1 MKKFLFTL
9 AALLMA
15 GSSFAANKW
24 VVDDV
29 VLTDAEL
36 AAGGSK
42 IIPMVG
48 SFDTFVSAW
57 QADLTLPEG
66 LTIGTVAK
74 GADLTQTIYVM
85 VEDEETL
92 EEVLTTESYAPTIN
106 TANNNTR
113 IIVSTLDKKYYGPDG
128 EYWGTVHW
136 APGEWTLHRIKIQW
150 PAGFQGGDVTITTG
164 FSSGAA
170 ATQPRPGFIPAP
182 TGAADDVCTFHV
194 GKAEAP
200 QPEAFTATPSV
211 TFAGNVAT
219 LSYTSNDADAVATV
233 TVNGV
238 ETAVEWNNGTA
249 TYTVEET
256 ATEPGTYNVVVALSV
271 APGPDASHAG
281 DAVSANDTYTYT
293 VKPNFVANPT
303 ITFDDNGVATL
314 SMNANDPN
322 ATAVVTVD
330 GTEVNVA
337 FVNGVATLPL
347 TLSTEVG
354 PHAIVVAM
362 TVSPSDAYVGVAAS
376 ATNTYEYTVNPE
388 ITPAAKP
395 VITFT
400 PNEAGVEVNIENY
413 TEYTIKVDGVQV
425 DPSRALPY
433 QVNKDWT
440 AKTIDVYAK
449 NDPNP
454 ALYSATENN
463 DTYNLA
469 ALQNLPSDEAEAGT
483 PTHNAESLIIPIS
496 GNVQSI
502 TVDGEAYVL
511 DANGNLV
518 LPRQDVDWTPEIVI
532 VTNDGEHHND
542 ATVTINDI
550 TVPAILTIPAIDIVP
565 GKAGGEVWHDPIQ
578 DPVTGV
584 WTPGWTEYTVDG
596 HFVDVTFSTNVENAT
611 LYWQILKEDGTVYLE
626 GNTNDPTKTVTI
638 TEDGKYNAV
647 AWIVTATDESK
658 HNKKEFEI
666 NEMTSVNE
674 LVNGKTVANVR
685 YFNVAGQEMQEANGM
700 TIVVTT
706 YTDGTTSTVKV
717 MK

>member
-15 GSSFAANKW
+15 GSALAGDYLYCDPIKITEEQ
-24 VVDDV
+24 VGTDV
-29 VLTDAEL
+29 IVPVKAH
-36 AAGGSK
+36 
-42 IIPMVG
+42 
-48 SFDTFVSAW
+48 FDNYVNAI
-57 QADLTLPEG
+57 QCDLTIPNGIQLRK
-66 LTIGTVAK
+66 IAK
-74 GADLTQTIYVM
+74 GADATITFLDMWGEETNTAETEGTIFVQKVATKNFAITQTDGGYWDANGDGEI
-85 VEDEETL
+85 DPDN
-92 EEVLTTESYAPTIN
+92 ESYGA
-106 TANNNTR
+106 
-113 IIVSTLDKKYYGPDG
+113 VK
-128 EYWGTVHW
+128 W
-136 APGEWTLHRIKIQW
+136 APGDYAEMVNLTIRITATYTEGDITVVTK
-150 PAGFQGGDVTITTG
+150 PACGQDTRPFVTPTDGVETTYTVTVQVG
-164 FSSGAA
+164 ED
-170 ATQPRPGFIPAP
+170 TP
-182 TGAADDVCTFHV
+182 T
-194 GKAEAP
+194 
-200 QPEAFTATPSV
+200 PEDFTASGTI

-219 LSYTSNDADAVATV
+219 LNYTSNDDDAVVTV
-233 TVNGV
+233 TVDG
-238 ETAVEWNNGTA
+238 TAVNVTFVNGQA
-249 TYTVEET
+249 EVEIPVT
-256 ATEPGTYNVVVALSV
+256 DVPGTYSVPVVMTI
-271 APGPDASHAG
+271 APGPDGSHVG
-281 DAVSANDTYTYT
+281 DAVPVSENYEYTVAKPVFNGTAAISHNANVFTFTYT
-293 VKPNFVANPT
+293 
-303 ITFDDNGVATL
+303 
-314 SMNANDPN
+314 SNDPN
-322 ATAVVTVD
+322 ATVVTNVDPLNWTLVD
-330 GTEVNVA
+330 GVYT
-337 FVNGVATLPL
+337 ATYEAPM
-347 TLSTEVG
+347 STEVG
-354 PHAIVVAM
+354 EHTINVNM
-362 TVSPSDAYVGVAAS
+362 TVTPSDAYDGASVTAAD
-376 ATNTYEYTVNPE
+376 AYNYTVNPE

-433 QVNKDWT
+433 QVNKGWEV
-440 AKTIDVYAK
+440 KTIVVYAK

-454 ALYSATENN
+454 ALYSATENV

-469 ALQNLPSDEAEAGT
+469 ALENLPSDEAEAGT

>member
-15 GSSFAANKW
+15 GSLCAEEYFF
-24 VVDDV
+24 VDDFEVPQSSLGKNITV
-29 VLTDAEL
+29 VVKAHFDHCVQ
-36 AAGGSK
+36 AGQVN
-42 IIPMVG
+42 M
-48 SFDTFVSAW
+48 
-57 QADLTLPEG
+57 TLPEG
-66 LTIGTVAK
+66 FTLTRISKGSDFTDFTYFDQNGEEWNDEEQIFRSNVTNTNFAFALSTIGYYQVDGQWVSYGAVAFVPGDYEEMAKLTIKV
-74 GADLTQTIYVM
+74 D
-85 VEDEETL
+85 
-92 EEVLTTESYAPTIN
+92 
-106 TANNNTR
+106 ANF
-113 IIVSTLDKKYYGPDG
+113 
-128 EYWGTVHW
+128 
-136 APGEWTLHRIKIQW
+136 A
-150 PAGFQGGDVTITTG
+150 GGDFAIHTAPSCGENARTDLNDPCPGTEADKVAHFTVE
-164 FSSGAA
+164 GA
-170 ATQPRPGFIPAP
+170 TPP
-182 TGAADDVCTFHV
+182 T
-194 GKAEAP
+194 
-200 QPEAFTATPSV
+200 PEEFTATPSV
-211 TFAGNVAT
+211 VFAGNVAT
-219 LSYTSNDADAVATV
+219 LSYTSNDDDAVATV

-271 APGPDASHAG
+271 APGPDGSHVG
-281 DAVSANDTYTYT
+281 DAVPASATYTYT
-293 VKPNFVANPT
+293 VKPTFVANPT
-303 ITFDDNGVATL
+303 ITFDANGVATL

-330 GTEVNVA
+330 GETANVA
-337 FVNGVATLPL
+337 FENGVATLPL

-362 TVSPSDAYVGVAAS
+362 TVSPSADYVGVAAS

-433 QVNKDWT
+433 QVNKGWEV
-440 AKTIDVYAK
+440 KTIVVYAK

-454 ALYSATENN
+454 ALYSATENV

-469 ALQNLPSDEAEAGT
+469 ALENLPSDEAEAGT

-542 ATVTINDI
+542 ATVTIDDI

-565 GKAGGEVWHDPIQ
+565 GQAGGAVWHDPVQ
-578 DPVTGV
+578 DPNTGV

-596 HFVDVTFSTNVENAT
+596 HYVDVTFSTNVENAT

>member
-1 MKKFLFTL
+1 MWGEETNTAETEGTIFVQKVATKN
-9 AALLMA
+9 
-15 GSSFAANKW
+15 FA
-24 VVDDV
+24 
-29 VLTDAEL
+29 
-36 AAGGSK
+36 
-42 IIPMVG
+42 I
-48 SFDTFVSAW
+48 
-57 QADLTLPEG
+57 
-66 LTIGTVAK
+66 
-74 GADLTQTIYVM
+74 TQTDGGYWDANGDGEI
-85 VEDEETL
+85 DPDN
-92 EEVLTTESYAPTIN
+92 ESYGA
-106 TANNNTR
+106 
-113 IIVSTLDKKYYGPDG
+113 VK
-128 EYWGTVHW
+128 W
-136 APGEWTLHRIKIQW
+136 APGDYAEMVNLTIRITATYTEGDITVVTK
-150 PAGFQGGDVTITTG
+150 PACGQDTRPFVTPTDGVETTYTVTVQVG
-164 FSSGAA
+164 ED
-170 ATQPRPGFIPAP
+170 TP
-182 TGAADDVCTFHV
+182 T
-194 GKAEAP
+194 
-200 QPEAFTATPSV
+200 PEDFTASGTI

-219 LSYTSNDADAVATV
+219 LNYTSNDDDAVVTV
-233 TVNGV
+233 TVDG
-238 ETAVEWNNGTA
+238 TAVNVTFVNGQA
-249 TYTVEET
+249 EVEIPVT
-256 ATEPGTYNVVVALSV
+256 DVPGTYSVPVVMTI
-271 APGPDASHAG
+271 APGPDGSHVG
-281 DAVSANDTYTYT
+281 DAVPVSENYEYTVAKPVFNGTAAISHNANVFTFTYT
-293 VKPNFVANPT
+293 
-303 ITFDDNGVATL
+303 
-314 SMNANDPN
+314 SNDPN
-322 ATAVVTVD
+322 ATVVTNVDPLNWTLVD
-330 GTEVNVA
+330 GVYT
-337 FVNGVATLPL
+337 ATYEAPM
-347 TLSTEVG
+347 STEVG
-354 PHAIVVAM
+354 EHTINVNM
-362 TVSPSDAYVGVAAS
+362 TVTPSDAYDGASVTAAD
-376 ATNTYEYTVNPE
+376 AYNYTVNPE

-433 QVNKDWT
+433 QVNKGWEV
-440 AKTIDVYAK
+440 KTIVVYAK

-454 ALYSATENN
+454 ALYSATENV

-469 ALQNLPSDEAEAGT
+469 ALENLPSDEAEAGT

>member
-15 GSSFAANKW
+15 GSALAGDYLYCDPIKITEEQ
-24 VVDDV
+24 VGTDV
-29 VLTDAEL
+29 IVPVKAH
-36 AAGGSK
+36 
-42 IIPMVG
+42 
-48 SFDTFVSAW
+48 FDNYVNAI
-57 QADLTLPEG
+57 QCDLTIPNGIQLRK
-66 LTIGTVAK
+66 IAK
-74 GADLTQTIYVM
+74 GADATITFLDMWGEETNTAETEGTIFVQKVATKNFAITQTDGGYWDANGDGEI
-85 VEDEETL
+85 DPDN
-92 EEVLTTESYAPTIN
+92 ESYGA
-106 TANNNTR
+106 
-113 IIVSTLDKKYYGPDG
+113 VK
-128 EYWGTVHW
+128 W
-136 APGEWTLHRIKIQW
+136 APGDYAEMVNLTIRITATYTEGDITVVTK
-150 PAGFQGGDVTITTG
+150 PACGQDTRPFVTPTDGVETTYTVTVQVG
-164 FSSGAA
+164 ED
-170 ATQPRPGFIPAP
+170 TP
-182 TGAADDVCTFHV
+182 T
-194 GKAEAP
+194 
-200 QPEAFTATPSV
+200 PEDFTASGTI

-219 LSYTSNDADAVATV
+219 LNYTSNDDDAVVTV
-233 TVNGV
+233 TVDG
-238 ETAVEWNNGTA
+238 TAVNVTFVNGQA
-249 TYTVEET
+249 EVEIPVT
-256 ATEPGTYNVVVALSV
+256 DVPGTYSVPVVMTI
-271 APGPDASHAG
+271 APGPDGSHVG
-281 DAVSANDTYTYT
+281 DAVPVSENYEYTVAKPVFNGTAAISHNANVFTFTYT
-293 VKPNFVANPT
+293 
-303 ITFDDNGVATL
+303 
-314 SMNANDPN
+314 SNDPN
-322 ATAVVTVD
+322 ATVVTNVDPLNWTLVD
-330 GTEVNVA
+330 GVYT
-337 FVNGVATLPL
+337 ATYEAPM
-347 TLSTEVG
+347 STEVG
-354 PHAIVVAM
+354 EHTINVNM
-362 TVSPSDAYVGVAAS
+362 TVTPSDAYDGASVTAAD
-376 ATNTYEYTVNPE
+376 AYNYTVNPE

-433 QVNKDWT
+433 QVNKGWEV
-440 AKTIDVYAK
+440 KTIVVYAK

-454 ALYSATENN
+454 ALYSATENV

-469 ALQNLPSDEAEAGT
+469 ALENLPSDEAEAGT
-483 PTHNAESLIIPIS
+483 PTTNAESLIIPIS

-502 TVDGEAYVL
+502 TVDGEPYAL

-565 GKAGGEVWHDPIQ
+565 GQAGGAVWHDPVQ
-578 DPVTGV
+578 DPNTGV

-596 HFVDVTFSTNVENAT
+596 HYVDVTFSTNVENAT

-626 GNTNDPTKTVTI
+626 GKTTDPTKAVTI
-638 TEDGKYNAV
+638 TEDGKYTAV

-658 HNKKEFEI
+658 HNKKDFEI

>member
-15 GSSFAANKW
+15 GSLCAEEYFF
-24 VVDDV
+24 VDDFEVPQSSLGKNITV
-29 VLTDAEL
+29 VVKAHFDHCVQ
-36 AAGGSK
+36 AGQVN
-42 IIPMVG
+42 M
-48 SFDTFVSAW
+48 
-57 QADLTLPEG
+57 TLPEG
-66 LTIGTVAK
+66 FTLTRISKGSDFTDFTYFDQNGEEWNDEEQIFRSNVTNTNFAFALSTIGYYQVDGQWVSYGAVAFVPGDYEEMAKLTIKV
-74 GADLTQTIYVM
+74 D
-85 VEDEETL
+85 
-92 EEVLTTESYAPTIN
+92 
-106 TANNNTR
+106 ANF
-113 IIVSTLDKKYYGPDG
+113 
-128 EYWGTVHW
+128 
-136 APGEWTLHRIKIQW
+136 A
-150 PAGFQGGDVTITTG
+150 GGDFAIHTAPSCGENARTDLNDPCPGTEADKVAHFTVE
-164 FSSGAA
+164 GA
-170 ATQPRPGFIPAP
+170 TPP
-182 TGAADDVCTFHV
+182 T
-194 GKAEAP
+194 
-200 QPEAFTATPSV
+200 PEEFTATPSV

-238 ETAVEWNNGTA
+238 ATAVEWNNGTA

-281 DAVSANDTYTYT
+281 DAVSANATYTYT
-293 VKPNFVANPT
+293 VKPTFVANPT
-303 ITFDDNGVATL
+303 ITFDANGVATL
-314 SMNANDPN
+314 TMNANDPN

-362 TVSPSDAYVGVAAS
+362 TVSPSEAYVGNAVS

-433 QVNKDWT
+433 QVNKGWEV
-440 AKTIDVYAK
+440 KTIVVYAK

-454 ALYSATENN
+454 ALYSATENV

-469 ALQNLPSDEAEAGT
+469 ALENLPSDEAEAGT

-542 ATVTINDI
+542 ATVTIDDI

-565 GKAGGEVWHDPIQ
+565 GQAGGAVWHDPVQ
-578 DPVTGV
+578 DPNTGV

-596 HFVDVTFSTNVENAT
+596 HYVDVTFSTNVENAT

>member
-1 MKKFLFTL
+1 MWGEETNTAETEGTIFVQKVATKN
-9 AALLMA
+9 
-15 GSSFAANKW
+15 FA
-24 VVDDV
+24 
-29 VLTDAEL
+29 
-36 AAGGSK
+36 
-42 IIPMVG
+42 I
-48 SFDTFVSAW
+48 
-57 QADLTLPEG
+57 
-66 LTIGTVAK
+66 
-74 GADLTQTIYVM
+74 TQTDGGYWDANGDGEI
-85 VEDEETL
+85 DPDN
-92 EEVLTTESYAPTIN
+92 ESYGA
-106 TANNNTR
+106 
-113 IIVSTLDKKYYGPDG
+113 VK
-128 EYWGTVHW
+128 W
-136 APGEWTLHRIKIQW
+136 APGDYAEMVNLTIRITATYTEGDITVVTK
-150 PAGFQGGDVTITTG
+150 PACGQDTRPFVTPTDGVETTYTVTVQVG
-164 FSSGAA
+164 ED
-170 ATQPRPGFIPAP
+170 TP
-182 TGAADDVCTFHV
+182 T
-194 GKAEAP
+194 
-200 QPEAFTATPSV
+200 PEDFTASGTI

-219 LSYTSNDADAVATV
+219 LNYTSNDDDAVVTV
-233 TVNGV
+233 TVDG
-238 ETAVEWNNGTA
+238 TAVNVTFVNGQA
-249 TYTVEET
+249 EVEIPVT
-256 ATEPGTYNVVVALSV
+256 DVPGTYSVPVVMTI
-271 APGPDASHAG
+271 APGPDGSHVG
-281 DAVSANDTYTYT
+281 DAVPVSENYEYTVAKPVFNGTAAISHNANVFTFTYT
-293 VKPNFVANPT
+293 
-303 ITFDDNGVATL
+303 
-314 SMNANDPN
+314 SNDPN
-322 ATAVVTVD
+322 ATVVTNVDPLNWTLVD
-330 GTEVNVA
+330 GVYT
-337 FVNGVATLPL
+337 ATYEAPM
-347 TLSTEVG
+347 STEVG
-354 PHAIVVAM
+354 EHTINVNM
-362 TVSPSDAYVGVAAS
+362 TVTPSDAYDGASVTAAD
-376 ATNTYEYTVNPE
+376 AYNYTVNPE

-433 QVNKDWT
+433 QVNKGWEV
-440 AKTIDVYAK
+440 KTIVVYAK

-454 ALYSATENN
+454 ALYSATENV

-469 ALQNLPSDEAEAGT
+469 ALENLPSDEAEAGT
-483 PTHNAESLIIPIS
+483 PTTNAESLIIPIS

-502 TVDGEAYVL
+502 TVDGEPYAL

-565 GKAGGEVWHDPIQ
+565 GQAGGAVWHDPVQ
-578 DPVTGV
+578 DPNTGV

-596 HFVDVTFSTNVENAT
+596 HYVDVTFSTNVENAT

-626 GNTNDPTKTVTI
+626 GNTTDPTKTVTI
-638 TEDGKYNAV
+638 TEDGKYTAV

-658 HNKKEFEI
+658 HNKKDFEI

>member
-15 GSSFAANKW
+15 GSALAGDYLYCDPIKITEEQ
-24 VVDDV
+24 VGTDV
-29 VLTDAEL
+29 IVPVKAH
-36 AAGGSK
+36 
-42 IIPMVG
+42 
-48 SFDTFVSAW
+48 FDNYVNAI
-57 QADLTLPEG
+57 QCDLTIPNGIQLRK
-66 LTIGTVAK
+66 IAK
-74 GADLTQTIYVM
+74 GADATITFLDMWGEETNTAETEGTIFVQKVATKNFAITQTDGGYWDANGDGEI
-85 VEDEETL
+85 DPDN
-92 EEVLTTESYAPTIN
+92 ESYGA
-106 TANNNTR
+106 
-113 IIVSTLDKKYYGPDG
+113 VK
-128 EYWGTVHW
+128 W
-136 APGEWTLHRIKIQW
+136 APGDYAEMVNLTIRITATYTEGDITVVTK
-150 PAGFQGGDVTITTG
+150 PACGQDTRPFVTPTDGVETTYTVTVQVG
-164 FSSGAA
+164 ED
-170 ATQPRPGFIPAP
+170 TP
-182 TGAADDVCTFHV
+182 T
-194 GKAEAP
+194 
-200 QPEAFTATPSV
+200 PEDFTASGTI

-219 LSYTSNDADAVATV
+219 LNYTSNDDDAVVTV
-233 TVNGV
+233 TVDG
-238 ETAVEWNNGTA
+238 TAVNVTFVNGQA
-249 TYTVEET
+249 EVEIPVT
-256 ATEPGTYNVVVALSV
+256 DVPGTYSVPVVMTI
-271 APGPDASHAG
+271 APGPDGSHVG
-281 DAVSANDTYTYT
+281 DAVPVSENYEYTVAKPVFNGTAAISHNANVFTFTYT
-293 VKPNFVANPT
+293 
-303 ITFDDNGVATL
+303 
-314 SMNANDPN
+314 SNDPN
-322 ATAVVTVD
+322 ATVVTNVDPLNWTLVD
-330 GTEVNVA
+330 GVYT
-337 FVNGVATLPL
+337 ATYEAPM
-347 TLSTEVG
+347 STEVG
-354 PHAIVVAM
+354 EHTINVNM
-362 TVSPSDAYVGVAAS
+362 TVTPSDAYDGASVTAAD
-376 ATNTYEYTVNPE
+376 AYNYTVNPE

-433 QVNKDWT
+433 QVNKGWEV
-440 AKTIDVYAK
+440 KTIVVYAK

-454 ALYSATENN
+454 ALYSATENV

-469 ALQNLPSDEAEAGT
+469 ALENLPSDEAEAGT
-483 PTHNAESLIIPIS
+483 PTTNAESLIIPIS

-502 TVDGEAYVL
+502 TVDGEPYAL

-565 GKAGGEVWHDPIQ
+565 GQAGGAVWHDPVQ
-578 DPVTGV
+578 DPNTGV

-596 HFVDVTFSTNVENAT
+596 HYVDVTFSTNVENAT

-626 GNTNDPTKTVTI
+626 GNTTDPTKTVTI
-638 TEDGKYNAV
+638 TEDGKYTAV

-658 HNKKEFEI
+658 HNKKDFEI